1 MKRERK
7 AGRTELVPK
16 TIAPN
21 WELLGRRRVEVACR
35 ETAETTVSE
44 TGVTLL
50 VDEVLE
56 VEAELVNA
64 VLVLLLEAEVEE
76 RIVERAAHQELER
89 EVVRALGRLARVVQL
104 RLVPVHLW
112 RDIGK
117 NESECIRKW
126 SHANATYEKVV
137 ANGERRR
144 LVGTEVV
151 QVVRLTCKGGVDMV
165 YDGLGDGSGI

>member
-1 MKRERK
+1 MLQPRIRGLKLRAVGRDQLLEDTCANPMHEHDLWDTAYTAHSAMERAWLKRERK
-7 AGRTELVPK
+7 ARRTELVPK

-112 RDIGK
+112 RDIGR
-117 NESECIRKW
+117 NESECIR
-126 SHANATYEKVV
+126 E
-137 ANGERRR
+137 
-144 LVGTEVV
+144 
-151 QVVRLTCKGGVDMV
+151 
-165 YDGLGDGSGI
+165 